1 MKLNYEL
8 VGTLNITA
16 DKIDITDPCYDKDVW
31 CRTQKPITPGE
42 YNCYVGIG
50 SNKNW
55 GTRVYMLILLAA
67 DIDLD
72 SKGDVENV
80 GTIGV
85 DAGMAG
91 FFENKPDYS
100 DEEWNKVCDYVFEG
114 FESGNSKKHWIVDAD
129 TPLRC
134 KGFFSESG
142 IGDGEYV
149 VYQLKK
155 RNRIVGYK
163 LAF

>member
-16 DKIDITDPCYDKDVW
+16 DEIDITDPCYDKDVW
-31 CRTQKPITPGE
+31 CRTRKPITPGE

-55 GTRVYMLILLAA
+55 GARVYMLILLAA
-67 DIDLD
+67 DVDLD

-100 DEEWNKVCDYVFEG
+100 DEEKGLAVLKIVNMETHNSIRKDDMLKVIRWLLELSFELP
-114 FESGNSKKHWIVDAD
+114 EEK
-129 TPLRC
+129 P
-134 KGFFSESG
+134 
-142 IGDGEYV
+142 
-149 VYQLKK
+149 
-155 RNRIVGYK
+155 
-163 LAF
+163 